1 MYSLPY
7 AFFCV
12 LFAGCWSWIH
22 TRVACCAPSIVHK
35 TFLYLD
41 LKILILKLLCI
52 QDDFLSSSTSSI
64 QHRAHTHK
72 SNPRNNHHRTTFS
85 ILNSQSCLSVYLSIG
100 GDEDE
105 PRCGFLALW
114 NSPHQNQGQGHACQD
129 RVRTRT
135 KQSVSLTD
143 WNFFRLRV
151 VTCRVGFFSGWW
163 YVFQYEF
170 GDAGVGGVNQWDIG
184 ILE

>member
-1 MYSLPY
+1 MYSLRY
-7 AFFCV
+7 AFFGV

-41 LKILILKLLCI
+41 LKILISKLLCI
-52 QDDFLSSSTSSI
+52 QYPALHPPSNT
-64 QHRAHTHK
+64 AHTHT
-72 SNPRNNHHRTTFS
+72 NPAHATTTTGRHLQFS
-85 ILNSQSCLSVYLSIG
+85 ILSICLSVYLSIG

-105 PRCGFLALW
+105 PHCGFLALW
-114 NSPHQNQGQGHACQD
+114 ISPHQNQGQGHACQD

-143 WNFFRLRV
+143 WI
-151 VTCRVGFFSGWW
+151 FFSVACCCVSGLIFFWMVVRIPVRGWRCW
-163 YVFQYEF
+163 S
-170 GDAGVGGVNQWDIG
+170 GWGINQWDIG